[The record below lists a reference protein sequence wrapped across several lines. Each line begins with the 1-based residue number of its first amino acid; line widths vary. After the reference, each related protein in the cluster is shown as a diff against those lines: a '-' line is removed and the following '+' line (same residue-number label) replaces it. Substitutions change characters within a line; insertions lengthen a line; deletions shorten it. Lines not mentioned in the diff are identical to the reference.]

1 MKVVAEGLV
10 FPECPRWHDG
20 ALWFSDQHAG
30 TVFRLEPGHEREPVL
45 DVDGQP
51 SGLGWTPDGDL
62 LVVSMLNRTLLRY
75 DGQRTTTVADLSPYH
90 RGPSN
95 DMLVD
100 DAGRAYIGDI
110 GFDYYDG
117 GTPTATKLVMV
128 DPDGVARVVSGD
140 VLVPNGMALTDG
152 GTRLIVAESLAR
164 RLTSFRRE
172 PDGTLSDQQVFA
184 DLGRRVPD
192 GICADLDDAVWFASP
207 NSKAVVCVDR
217 NGTEMHVIDTGSWFP
232 VACELG
238 GPDRRTLYI
247 CASTSVA
254 PKDTGTAR
262 SGVILAVR
270 LDDTT
275 T

>member
-1 MKVVAEGLV
+1 MKVIADGLI

-30 TVFRLEPGHEREPVL
+30 TVFRLAPGHRAEPVL
-45 DVDGQP
+45 DVAGQP

-62 LVVSMLNRTLLRY
+62 LVVSMRNRTLLRH
-75 DGQRTTTVADLSPYH
+75 DGQTTTTVADLSPYH

-117 GTPTATKLVMV
+117 GSPAPTKLIRV
-128 DPDGVARVVSGD
+128 DPGGEVEVVSGD

-164 RLTSFRRE
+164 RLTSFRRA
-172 PDGTLSDQQVFA
+172 PDGSLSDQRVFA
-184 DLGRRVPD
+184 DLGRRIPD
-192 GICADLDDAVWFASP
+192 GICAEPSGAVWFASP
-207 NSKAVVCVDR
+207 NSHAVVRVDP
-217 NGTEMHVIDTGSWFP
+217 TGAETHAISTSDWHP
-232 VACELG
+232 VACQLG
-238 GPDRRTLYI
+238 GPDSRTLYV

-254 PKDTGTAR
+254 PTDTGTAR
-262 SGVILAVR
+262 SGAILALE
-270 LDDTT
+270 LDG
-275 T
+275 